1 MGLFGRDEPAPEI
14 KTPQPTRKTGASP
27 AVGSEN
33 RTVIARPTRIEG
45 RVLGSGEVLVDGTIK
60 GIIDSDGK
68 VRVAEQGRVEA
79 DVHARLVAV
88 AGTVTGN
95 ITADERIILEPTA
108 HVDGNITAPRILI
121 EDGAI
126 FKGQVNMRAHRSLAG
141 RHHASACGG
150 RFTPITSHPRQYMF
164 QNGSVNTLHA
174 TVDQIVG
181 ELLDERVDVCGG
193 RCLIDLELRHQPPHQ
208 PLVIVNPVPKRLHQR
223 HPGVVDRKNPQRIHV
238 ENHTR
243 VIRQAGLAD
252 ALRGQQ
258 TRKVNR
264 SPHGAPLARTSHQ
277 VPATAGDALH
287 PAVFARIGVLDV
299 L

>member
-14 KTPQPTRKTGASP
+14 KTPQPPRKTGASP

-126 FKGQVNMRAHRSLAG
+126 FKGQVNMKAPERSG
-141 RHHASACGG
+141 SIQTSSA
-150 RFTPITSHPRQYMF
+150 
-164 QNGSVNTLHA
+164 
-174 TVDQIVG
+174 
-181 ELLDERVDVCGG
+181 
-193 RCLIDLELRHQPPHQ
+193 
-208 PLVIVNPVPKRLHQR
+208 
-223 HPGVVDRKNPQRIHV
+223 RKDP
-238 ENHTR
+238 T
-243 VIRQAGLAD
+243 IR
-252 ALRGQQ
+252 
-258 TRKVNR
+258 
-264 SPHGAPLARTSHQ
+264 
-277 VPATAGDALH
+277 
-287 PAVFARIGVLDV
+287 
-299 L
+299 